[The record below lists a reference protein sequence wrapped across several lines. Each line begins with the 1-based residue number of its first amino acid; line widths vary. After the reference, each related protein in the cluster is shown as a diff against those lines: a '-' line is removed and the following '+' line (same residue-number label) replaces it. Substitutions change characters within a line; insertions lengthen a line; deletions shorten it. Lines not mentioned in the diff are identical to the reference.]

1 MSYNDKAKAIQWKE
15 IAQDD
20 QDDEVRYSASLNG
33 SDLSEKDIEFEG
45 PLENL
50 LLVHDGILA
59 LKKEHIIY
67 ATEVSKL
74 LKFQKS
80 SMKSGLSNPSL
91 LRKQIKKVDEMTS
104 HFFTNSKNTE
114 SK

>member
-45 PLENL
+45 PLEKAHC
-50 LLVHDGILA
+50 V
-59 LKKEHIIY
+59 
-67 ATEVSKL
+67 
-74 LKFQKS
+74 
-80 SMKSGLSNPSL
+80 
-91 LRKQIKKVDEMTS
+91 
-104 HFFTNSKNTE
+104 
-114 SK
+114 